1 MEKQLRKIKTLIQ
14 KNKNMATTSTASA
27 GNKYNKS
34 LKIVFSITLVY
45 FIIEVIV
52 GFMSNSLA
60 LLSDAAHMLTDVA
73 GQALALFAIWM
84 ASKPRNNKKTYGYL
98 RTEIF
103 SALVNAIVL
112 IFISGYILYEAWQRF
127 QDPPEVAGY
136 PMLIVATIGLII
148 NLISMRI
155 LKSGSEESINIK
167 GAFLEVVA
175 DMLSSIAVIIAG
187 IIILATGW
195 LLIDPIISAFI
206 GLFILP
212 RTFSLLKESID
223 ILLEGVPKDVNFDA
237 VEKYISQTPGVDSV
251 HDLHIWS
258 LTSGVNSLSG
268 HIIMKPEIA
277 ISEMSDII
285 VEIKKELNSSY
296 KINHTTLEVHTDKED
311 YTPNNI

>member
-1 MEKQLRKIKTLIQ
+1 MSTE
-14 KNKNMATTSTASA
+14 TTTETTTSA
-27 GNKYNKS
+27 GNKHNKS
-34 LKIVFSITLVY
+34 LKIVFTITLIY

-84 ASKPRNNKKTYGYL
+84 ASKLRNSKKTYGYL

-103 SALVNAIVL
+103 SALINAIVL

-127 QDPPEVAGY
+127 QDPPKVAGFS
-136 PMLIVATIGLII
+136 MLIVASIGLII
-148 NLISMRI
+148 NLISMKI

-187 IIILATGW
+187 IIILSTGW
-195 LLIDPIISAFI
+195 LLIDPIISALI

-212 RTFSLLKESID
+212 RTFGLLKESVD
-223 ILLEGVPKDVNFDA
+223 ILLEGVPKDVNYDA
-237 VEKYISQTPGVDSV
+237 VEKYISKNPGVDSI

-258 LTSGVNSLSG
+258 LTSGVNALSG
-268 HIIMKPEIA
+268 HIIMKPETTIT
-277 ISEMSDII
+277 EMNDII
-285 VEIKKELNSSY
+285 FKIKKELNSSY
-296 KINHTTLEVHTDKED
+296 KISHTTLEVHINKED
-311 YTPNNI
+311 YTSNSI

>member
-1 MEKQLRKIKTLIQ
+1 MRMIKTLIQ
-14 KNKNMATTSTASA
+14 KNKNMASTNTTSA

-45 FIIEVIV
+45 FIVEVIV

-84 ASKPRNNKKTYGYL
+84 ASKPRNSKKTYGYL

-103 SALVNAIVL
+103 SALINAIVL

-127 QDPPEVAGY
+127 QDPPKVAGFS
-136 PMLIVATIGLII
+136 MLIVASIGLII
-148 NLISMRI
+148 NLISMKI

-187 IIILATGW
+187 IIILSTGW
-195 LLIDPIISAFI
+195 LLIDPIISALI

-212 RTFSLLKESID
+212 RTFGLLKESVD
-223 ILLEGVPKDVNFDA
+223 ILLEGVPKDVNYDA
-237 VEKYISQTPGVDSV
+237 VEKYISKNPGVDSI

-258 LTSGVNSLSG
+258 LTSGVNALSG
-268 HIIMKPEIA
+268 HIIMKPETTIT
-277 ISEMSDII
+277 EMNDII
-285 VEIKKELNSSY
+285 FKIKKELNSSY
-296 KINHTTLEVHTDKED
+296 KISHTTLEVHINKED
-311 YTPNNI
+311 YTSNSI

>member
-1 MEKQLRKIKTLIQ
+1 MSTE
-14 KNKNMATTSTASA
+14 TTTSA
-27 GNKYNKS
+27 GNKHNKS

-45 FIIEVIV
+45 FIVEVIV

-73 GQALALFAIWM
+73 GQVLALFAIWM
-84 ASKPRNNKKTYGYL
+84 ASKPRNSKKTYGYL

-103 SALVNAIVL
+103 SALINAIVL

-127 QDPPEVAGY
+127 QDPPKVAGFS
-136 PMLIVATIGLII
+136 MLIVASIGLII
-148 NLISMRI
+148 NLISMKI

-187 IIILATGW
+187 IIILSTGW
-195 LLIDPIISAFI
+195 LLIDPIISALI

-212 RTFSLLKESID
+212 RTFGLLKESVD
-223 ILLEGVPKDVNFDA
+223 ILLEGVPKDVNYDA
-237 VEKYISQTPGVDSV
+237 VEKYISKNPGVDSI

-258 LTSGVNSLSG
+258 LTSGVNALSG
-268 HIIMKPEIA
+268 HIIMKPETTIT
-277 ISEMSDII
+277 EMNDII
-285 VEIKKELNSSY
+285 FKIKKGLNSSY
-296 KINHTTLEVHTDKED
+296 KISHTTLEVHINKED
-311 YTPNNI
+311 YTSNSI

>member
-1 MEKQLRKIKTLIQ
+1 MSTE
-14 KNKNMATTSTASA
+14 TTTSA
-27 GNKYNKS
+27 GNKHNKS
-34 LKIVFSITLVY
+34 LKIVFTITLIY

-84 ASKPRNNKKTYGYL
+84 ASKPRNSKKTYGYL

-103 SALVNAIVL
+103 SALINAIVL

-127 QDPPEVAGY
+127 QDPPKVAGFS
-136 PMLIVATIGLII
+136 MLIVASIGLII
-148 NLISMRI
+148 NLISMKI

-187 IIILATGW
+187 IIILSTGW
-195 LLIDPIISAFI
+195 LLIDPIISALI

-212 RTFSLLKESID
+212 RTFGLLKESVD
-223 ILLEGVPKDVNFDA
+223 ILLEGVPKDVNYDA
-237 VEKYISQTPGVDSV
+237 VEKYISKNPGVDSI

-258 LTSGVNSLSG
+258 LTSGVNALSG
-268 HIIMKPEIA
+268 HIIMKPETTIT
-277 ISEMSDII
+277 EMNDII
-285 VEIKKELNSSY
+285 FKIKKELNSSY
-296 KINHTTLEVHTDKED
+296 KISHTTLEVHINKED
-311 YTPNNI
+311 YTSNSI

>member
-1 MEKQLRKIKTLIQ
+1 MSTE
-14 KNKNMATTSTASA
+14 TTTSA
-27 GNKYNKS
+27 GNKHNKS
-34 LKIVFSITLVY
+34 LKIVFTITLIY

-84 ASKPRNNKKTYGYL
+84 ASKLRNSKKTYGYL
-98 RTEIF
+98 RSEIF
-103 SALVNAIVL
+103 SALINAIVL

-127 QDPPEVAGY
+127 QDPPKVAGFS
-136 PMLIVATIGLII
+136 MLIVASIGLII
-148 NLISMRI
+148 NLISMKI

-187 IIILATGW
+187 IIILSTGW
-195 LLIDPIISAFI
+195 LLIDPIISALI

-212 RTFSLLKESID
+212 RTFGLLKESVD
-223 ILLEGVPKDVNFDA
+223 ILLEGVPKDVNYDA
-237 VEKYISQTPGVDSV
+237 VEKYISKNPGVDSI

-258 LTSGVNSLSG
+258 LTSGVNALSG
-268 HIIMKPEIA
+268 HIIMKPETTIT
-277 ISEMSDII
+277 EMNDII
-285 VEIKKELNSSY
+285 FKIKKELNSSY
-296 KINHTTLEVHTDKED
+296 KISHTTLEVHINKED
-311 YTPNNI
+311 YTSNSI

>member
-1 MEKQLRKIKTLIQ
+1 MSTE
-14 KNKNMATTSTASA
+14 TTTSA
-27 GNKYNKS
+27 GNKHNKS

-45 FIIEVIV
+45 FIVEVIV

-73 GQALALFAIWM
+73 GQVLALFAIWM
-84 ASKPRNNKKTYGYL
+84 ASKLRNSKKTYGYL

-103 SALVNAIVL
+103 SALINAIVL

-127 QDPPEVAGY
+127 QDPPKVAGFS
-136 PMLIVATIGLII
+136 MLIVASIGLII
-148 NLISMRI
+148 NLISMKI

-187 IIILATGW
+187 IIILSTGW
-195 LLIDPIISAFI
+195 LLIDPIISALI

-212 RTFSLLKESID
+212 RTFGLLKESFD
-223 ILLEGVPKDVNFDA
+223 ILLEGVPKDVNYDT
-237 VEKYISQTPGVDSV
+237 VEKYISKNPGVDSI

-258 LTSGVNSLSG
+258 LTSGVNALSG
-268 HIIMKPEIA
+268 HIIMKPETTIT
-277 ISEMSDII
+277 EMNDII
-285 VEIKKELNSSY
+285 FKIKKELNSSY
-296 KINHTTLEVHTDKED
+296 KISHTTLEVHINKED
-311 YTPNNI
+311 YTSNSI

>member
-1 MEKQLRKIKTLIQ
+1 MSTE
-14 KNKNMATTSTASA
+14 TTTSA

-45 FIIEVIV
+45 FIVEVIV

-73 GQALALFAIWM
+73 GQVLALFAIWM
-84 ASKPRNNKKTYGYL
+84 ASKLRNSKKTYGYL

-103 SALVNAIVL
+103 SALINAIVL

-127 QDPPEVAGY
+127 QDPPKVAGFS
-136 PMLIVATIGLII
+136 MLIVASIGLII
-148 NLISMRI
+148 NLISMKI

-187 IIILATGW
+187 IIILSTGW
-195 LLIDPIISAFI
+195 LLIDPIISALI

-212 RTFSLLKESID
+212 RTFGLLKESVD
-223 ILLEGVPKDVNFDA
+223 ILLEGVPKDVNYDA
-237 VEKYISQTPGVDSV
+237 VEKYISKNPGVDSI

-258 LTSGVNSLSG
+258 LTSGVNALSG
-268 HIIMKPEIA
+268 HIIMKPETTIT
-277 ISEMSDII
+277 EMNDII
-285 VEIKKELNSSY
+285 FKIKKELNSSY
-296 KINHTTLEVHTDKED
+296 KISHTTLEVHINKED
-311 YTPNNI
+311 YTSNSI

>member
-1 MEKQLRKIKTLIQ
+1 MRMIKTLIQ
-14 KNKNMATTSTASA
+14 KNKNMATTNTTSA

-45 FIIEVIV
+45 FIVEVIV

-84 ASKPRNNKKTYGYL
+84 ASKPRNSKKTYGYL

-103 SALVNAIVL
+103 SALINAIVL

-127 QDPPEVAGY
+127 QDPPQVAGFS
-136 PMLIVATIGLII
+136 MLIVASIGLII
-148 NLISMRI
+148 NLISMKI

-187 IIILATGW
+187 IIILSTGW
-195 LLIDPIISAFI
+195 LLIDPIISALI

-212 RTFSLLKESID
+212 RTFGLLKESVD
-223 ILLEGVPKDVNFDA
+223 ILLEGVPKDVNYDA
-237 VEKYISQTPGVDSV
+237 VEKYISKNPGVDSI

-258 LTSGVNSLSG
+258 LTSGVNALSG
-268 HIIMKPEIA
+268 HIIMKPETTIT
-277 ISEMSDII
+277 EMNDII
-285 VEIKKELNSSY
+285 FEIKKGLNSSY
-296 KINHTTLEVHTDKED
+296 KISHTTLEVHINKED
-311 YTPNNI
+311 YTSNSI

>member
-1 MEKQLRKIKTLIQ
+1 MSTE
-14 KNKNMATTSTASA
+14 TTTSA
-27 GNKYNKS
+27 GNKHNKS

-45 FIIEVIV
+45 FIVEVIV

-73 GQALALFAIWM
+73 GQVLALVAIWM
-84 ASKPRNNKKTYGYL
+84 ASKPRNSKKTYGYL

-103 SALVNAIVL
+103 SALINAIVL

-127 QDPPEVAGY
+127 QDPPKVAGFS
-136 PMLIVATIGLII
+136 MLIVASIGLII
-148 NLISMRI
+148 NLISMKI

-187 IIILATGW
+187 IIILSTGW
-195 LLIDPIISAFI
+195 LLIDPIISALI

-212 RTFSLLKESID
+212 RTFGLLKESVD
-223 ILLEGVPKDVNFDA
+223 ILLEGVPKDVNYDA
-237 VEKYISQTPGVDSV
+237 VEKYISKNPGVDSI

-258 LTSGVNSLSG
+258 LTSGVNALSG
-268 HIIMKPEIA
+268 HIIMKPETTIT
-277 ISEMSDII
+277 EMNDII
-285 VEIKKELNSSY
+285 FKIKKELNSSY
-296 KINHTTLEVHTDKED
+296 KISHTTLEVHINKED
-311 YTPNNI
+311 YTSNSI